1 MSALGH
7 KRTFELASGMSA
19 LSPKADMA
27 PTARVD
33 DQVQKPPATITKLIP
48 PPPTSL
54 TLAPPIP
61 NAGGADVRWRTV
73 RDGPA
78 QSRQGP

>member
-1 MSALGH
+1 MSALGQ
-7 KRTFELASGMSA
+7 KRTSERASGMSA
-19 LSPKADMA
+19 LPLKADIA
-27 PTARVD
+27 PSAWDVH
-33 DQVQKPPATITKLIP
+33 QVNAASRYHNQLIP
-48 PPPTSL
+48 TPPPSL